1 MRRITNIL
9 LTTLAA
15 GSLVAC
21 SDERIVTDTPG
32 NDGAA
37 DGRAYMN
44 LSVYVGDLPFGGTRA
59 GETEEET
66 TTTEGL
72 NDEYTKEGRVGFLY
86 LAIKD
91 PDADLVDNK
100 GFSSAEDTSDE
111 SLLIYESPYYK
122 SKHAWEIRP
131 KKYHFGMFANHPWKW
146 DRYPDMEDRT
156 PYIAAGEHGA
166 DYFDAVIL
174 NPEKGKFVL
183 NSDINQL
190 VDNGYLMQP
199 HIALGDY
206 CYTND
211 FTMLAKTMQA
221 KTIIPGVTKEQAE
234 SPIFNPQ
241 LNNNVD
247 FELERVVA
255 KAAVTGPM
263 SAPLTLRGEQVGTFY
278 FDYYTVTRQPDRF
291 YALSGAGQNPP
302 HTIFLNNGT
311 YSTDANADENIPIG
325 LRSRIDEAYDIG
337 IYEYG
342 VIGQDGYRDGYPS
355 VYKVLRVS
363 DANTPLNKLYGIY
376 LPENFL
382 TSGDEM
388 RWFNTSHFKVYGVF
402 DPNADLF
409 VDAELYKSNADKRP
423 AGWDHTFYYNKTL
436 NRFCYKL
443 ASLSSVNTS
452 TEAEREQMKPEYW
465 YKYTNGRG
473 FYRTPVHVYPADAD
487 FNLYSKP
494 VTNADVVR
502 NNFYIVDI
510 TGISDMPSNWDNV
523 DSGNPGLTADGRRKH
538 GNSDYPSHLFRDE
551 DHRYDTEA
559 DLGHTQGADLITPP
573 KYVGLTRDVP
583 NLKYNYE
590 WGNQLYIAKPTDGK
604 TDKPYDNID
613 ENTPINSKRVTLR
626 VRARVMRW
634 NVQGFKGT
642 IGQGDYTTTY

>member
-21 SDERIVTDTPG
+21 SDERLVPADP
-32 NDGAA
+32 DGKA
-37 DGRAYMN
+37 GLGGSSYMN

-72 NDEYTKEGRVGFLY
+72 NDEYTKEGRVAVLH

-91 PDADLVDNK
+91 PDADQVVDK
-100 GFSSAEDTSDE
+100 LFSVNARSED
-111 SLLIYESPYYK
+111 SLLIYEPPYYK

-131 KKYHFGMFANHPWKW
+131 KKYHFGMFANHPWTW

-211 FTMLAKTMQA
+211 FTMLAKTTQA
-221 KTIIPGVTKEQAE
+221 KTVIPGVTKEQAE

-573 KYVGLTRDVP
+573 DYVGLTRDVP

-634 NVQGFKGT
+634 NVRMVDSPMGL
-642 IGQGDYTTTY
+642 GDASTY

>member
-21 SDERIVTDTPG
+21 SDERLVPADP
-32 NDGAA
+32 DGKA
-37 DGRAYMN
+37 GLGGSSYMN

-72 NDEYTKEGRVGFLY
+72 NDEYTKEGRVAFLH

-91 PDADLVDNK
+91 PDADQVVDK
-100 GFSSAEDTSDE
+100 PFSVNAGSEG
-111 SLLIYESPYYK
+111 SLLIYEPPYYK

-146 DRYPDMEDRT
+146 DRYPDTEDQT
-156 PYIAAGEHGA
+156 PDIDVESHR
-166 DYFDAVIL
+166 DYFDSVIL
-174 NPEKGKFVL
+174 NPELGKFVL
-183 NSDINQL
+183 MSDVNQL

-199 HIALGDY
+199 QLALGDY
-206 CYTND
+206 CYTHD
-211 FTMLAKTMQA
+211 FTMFATTTQA

-291 YALSGAGQNPP
+291 YALSGVRQNPP

-376 LPENFL
+376 MPENFL
-382 TSGDEM
+382 TRGDEM

-487 FNLYSKP
+487 FNLYSRP

-538 GNSDYPSHLFRDE
+538 GNSDYPSRLFRDE

-559 DLGHTQGADLITPP
+559 DLGHTEGADLITPP
-573 KYVGLTRDVP
+573 DYVGLTRDVP

-590 WGNQLYIAKPTDGK
+590 WGNQLYIAKPSDGK

-642 IGQGDYTTTY
+642 IGQGD

>member
-21 SDERIVTDTPG
+21 SDERLVPADP
-32 NDGAA
+32 DGKA
-37 DGRAYMN
+37 GLGGSSYMN

-59 GETEEET
+59 GETEET

-122 SKHAWEIRP
+122 SRHAWEIRP
-131 KKYHFGMFANHPWKW
+131 KKYHFGMFANHPWTW

-211 FTMLAKTMQA
+211 FTMLAKTTQA

-291 YALSGAGQNPP
+291 YALSGVRQNPP

-376 LPENFL
+376 MPENFL

-487 FNLYSKP
+487 FNLYSRP

-573 KYVGLTRDVP
+573 DYVGLTRDVP

-634 NVQGFKGT
+634 NVRMVDSPMGL
-642 IGQGDYTTTY
+642 GDDSTY

>member
-21 SDERIVTDTPG
+21 SDERFVPADP
-32 NDGAA
+32 DGKA
-37 DGRAYMN
+37 GLGGSSYMN

-72 NDEYTKEGRVGFLY
+72 NDEYTKEGRVAVLH

-91 PDADLVDNK
+91 PDADQVVDK
-100 GFSSAEDTSDE
+100 PFSVNARSED
-111 SLLIYESPYYK
+111 SLLIYEPPYYK

-146 DRYPDMEDRT
+146 DRYPDTEDQT
-156 PYIAAGEHGA
+156 PDIDVKSHH
-166 DYFDAVIL
+166 DYFDSVIL
-174 NPEKGKFVL
+174 NPELGKFVL
-183 NSDINQL
+183 MSDVNQL

-199 HIALGDY
+199 QLALGDY
-206 CYTND
+206 CYTHD
-211 FTMLAKTMQA
+211 FTMFATTTQA

-291 YALSGAGQNPP
+291 YALSGVRQNPP

-342 VIGQDGYRDGYPS
+342 VIGQDGHRDGYPS

-409 VDAELYKSNADKRP
+409 VDAGLYKDNADKRP
-423 AGWDHTFYYNKTL
+423 ADWDHTFYYNKTL
-436 NRFCYKL
+436 NRFCYTL

-510 TGISDMPSNWDNV
+510 AGISDMPSNWDNV
-523 DSGNPGLTADGRRKH
+523 DSGNPGLTTDGRRKH
-538 GNSDYPSHLFRDE
+538 GNSDYPSRLFRDE
-551 DHRYDTEA
+551 DHKYATEA
-559 DLGHTQGADLITPP
+559 ELGYKEGADLITPP
-573 KYVGLTRDVP
+573 KYVDLNRDVP
-583 NLKYNYE
+583 NLKYSYE

-634 NVQGFKGT
+634 NVRMVDSPMGL
-642 IGQGDYTTTY
+642 GDASTY

>member
-21 SDERIVTDTPG
+21 SDERLVPADP
-32 NDGAA
+32 DGKA
-37 DGRAYMN
+37 GLGGSSYMN

-59 GETEEET
+59 GETEET

-72 NDEYTKEGRVGFLY
+72 NDEYTKEGQVKFLH

-91 PDADLVDNK
+91 PDTDQVVDK
-100 GFSSAEDTSDE
+100 GFFTNENTPEE

-131 KKYHFGMFANHPWKW
+131 KKYHFGMFANHPWTW

-211 FTMLAKTMQA
+211 FTMLAKTTQA

-487 FNLYSKP
+487 FNLYSRP

-510 TGISDMPSNWDNV
+510 EGISDMPSNWDNV
-523 DSGNPGLTADGRRKH
+523 DSGDPGLTADGRRKH

-559 DLGHTQGADLITPP
+559 DLGHTQGADLITPDE
-573 KYVGLTRDVP
+573 YVGLAREVP
-583 NLKYNYE
+583 NLKYDYK
-590 WGNQLYIAKPTDGK
+590 WGNDLYLAKPTDGK

-634 NVQGFKGT
+634 NVRMVDSPMGL
-642 IGQGDYTTTY
+642 GDASTY

>member
-21 SDERIVTDTPG
+21 SDERLVPADP
-32 NDGAA
+32 DGKA
-37 DGRAYMN
+37 GLGGSSYMN

-59 GETEEET
+59 GETEET

-131 KKYHFGMFANHPWKW
+131 KKYHFGMFANHPWTW

-211 FTMLAKTMQA
+211 FTMLAKTTQA

-363 DANTPLNKLYGIY
+363 DTNTPLNKLYGIY
-376 LPENFL
+376 MPENFL
-382 TSGDEM
+382 TRGDEM

-487 FNLYSKP
+487 FNLYSRP

-523 DSGNPGLTADGRRKH
+523 DSGNPGLTLDGRRKH

-559 DLGHTQGADLITPP
+559 DLGHTEGADLITPP
-573 KYVGLTRDVP
+573 DYVGLTRDVP

-634 NVQGFKGT
+634 NVRMVDSPMGL
-642 IGQGDYTTTY
+642 GDASTY

>member
-21 SDERIVTDTPG
+21 SDERLVPADP
-32 NDGAA
+32 DGKA
-37 DGRAYMN
+37 GLGGSSYMN
-44 LSVYVGDLPFGGTRA
+44 LSVYVGDLPFGGTRV
-59 GETEEET
+59 GETEET

-131 KKYHFGMFANHPWKW
+131 KKYHFGMFANHPWTW

-211 FTMLAKTMQA
+211 FTMLAKTTQA

-436 NRFCYKL
+436 NRFCYEL
-443 ASLSSVNTS
+443 ANLSSVNTS

-573 KYVGLTRDVP
+573 DYVGLTRDVP

-634 NVQGFKGT
+634 NVRMVDSPMGL
-642 IGQGDYTTTY
+642 GDASTY

>member
-21 SDERIVTDTPG
+21 SDERLVPADP
-32 NDGAA
+32 DGKA
-37 DGRAYMN
+37 GLGGSSYMN

-59 GETEEET
+59 GETEET

-86 LAIKD
+86 LSIKD

-131 KKYHFGMFANHPWKW
+131 KKYHFGMFANHPWTW

-211 FTMLAKTMQA
+211 FTMLAKTTQA

-363 DANTPLNKLYGIY
+363 DTNTPLNKLYGIY
-376 LPENFL
+376 MPENFL
-382 TSGDEM
+382 TRGDEM

-551 DHRYDTEA
+551 DHRYYTEA
-559 DLGHTQGADLITPP
+559 DLGYKEGADLITPP
-573 KYVGLTRDVP
+573 KYVGLTRVVP
-583 NLKYNYE
+583 NLKYNYG

-634 NVQGFKGT
+634 NVRMVDSPMGL
-642 IGQGDYTTTY
+642 GDASTY

>member
-72 NDEYTKEGRVGFLY
+72 NDEYTKEGRVAVLH

-91 PDADLVDNK
+91 PDADQVVDK
-100 GFSSAEDTSDE
+100 LFSVNARSED
-111 SLLIYESPYYK
+111 SLLIYEPPYYK

-131 KKYHFGMFANHPWKW
+131 KKYHFGMFANHPWTW
-146 DRYPDMEDRT
+146 DRYPDTEDQT
-156 PYIAAGEHGA
+156 PDIQAGTYP
-166 DYFDAVIL
+166 DYFDSVIL

-183 NSDINQL
+183 MSDVNQL

-199 HIALGDY
+199 QLALGDY
-206 CYTND
+206 CYTHD
-211 FTMLAKTMQA
+211 FTMIATATQA

-291 YALSGAGQNPP
+291 YALSGVRQNPP

-311 YSTDANADENIPIG
+311 YSTDPNAEPNIPVG

-342 VIGQDGYRDGYPS
+342 VIGQDGHRDGYPS

-363 DANTPLNKLYGIY
+363 DTNTPLNKLYGIY
-376 LPENFL
+376 MPENFL
-382 TSGDEM
+382 TRGDEM

-436 NRFCYKL
+436 NRFCYNL
-443 ASLSSVNTS
+443 ANLSSVNPS
-452 TEAEREQMKPEYW
+452 TDAEREQMKPEYW

-487 FNLYSKP
+487 FNLYSRP

-510 TGISDMPSNWDNV
+510 EGISDMPSNWDNV
-523 DSGNPGLTADGRRKH
+523 DSGDPGLTADGRRKH
-538 GNSDYPSHLFRDE
+538 GNSDYPSRLFRDPE
-551 DHRYDTEA
+551 HAYSTEA
-559 DLGHTQGADLITPP
+559 DLGDTNGADLITPP
-573 KYVGLTRDVP
+573 DYVGLTRDVP

-634 NVQGFKGT
+634 NVRMVDSPMGL
-642 IGQGDYTTTY
+642 GDASTY

>member
-21 SDERIVTDTPG
+21 SDERLVPADP
-32 NDGAA
+32 DGKA
-37 DGRAYMN
+37 GLGGSSYMN

-72 NDEYTKEGRVGFLY
+72 NDEYTKEGRVAVLH

-91 PDADLVDNK
+91 PDADQVVDK
-100 GFSSAEDTSDE
+100 LFSVNARSED
-111 SLLIYESPYYK
+111 SLLIYEPPYYK

-131 KKYHFGMFANHPWKW
+131 KKYHFGMFANHPWTW

-211 FTMLAKTMQA
+211 FTMLAKTTQA

-291 YALSGAGQNPP
+291 YALSGVRQNPP

-363 DANTPLNKLYGIY
+363 DTNTPLNKLYGIY
-376 LPENFL
+376 MPENFL
-382 TSGDEM
+382 TRGDEM

-487 FNLYSKP
+487 FNLYSRP

-559 DLGHTQGADLITPP
+559 DLGHTEGADLITPP
-573 KYVGLTRDVP
+573 DYVGLTRDVP

-634 NVQGFKGT
+634 NVRMVDSPMGL
-642 IGQGDYTTTY
+642 GDASTY

>member
-21 SDERIVTDTPG
+21 SDERLVPADP
-32 NDGAA
+32 DGKAGL
-37 DGRAYMN
+37 DGSSYMN

-72 NDEYTKEGRVGFLY
+72 NDEYTKEGRVAVLH

-91 PDADLVDNK
+91 PDADQVVDK
-100 GFSSAEDTSDE
+100 LFSVNARSEDG
-111 SLLIYESPYYK
+111 LLIYEPPYYK
-122 SKHAWEIRP
+122 SIHAWEIRP

-146 DRYPDMEDRT
+146 DRYPDTEDQT
-156 PYIAAGEHGA
+156 PDIDVECHH
-166 DYFDAVIL
+166 DYFDSGIL
-174 NPEKGKFVL
+174 NPELWKFVL
-183 NSDINQL
+183 MSDVNQL

-199 HIALGDY
+199 QLALGDY
-206 CYTND
+206 CYTHD
-211 FTMLAKTMQA
+211 FTMFATTTQA

-234 SPIFNPQ
+234 RPIISPQ

-263 SAPLTLRGEQVGTFY
+263 SAPLTLRGEQVGTVY
-278 FDYYTVTRQPDRF
+278 FDNYTVTRQPDRF
-291 YALSGAGQNPP
+291 YALSGVRQNPP

-311 YSTDANADENIPIG
+311 YSTDPNAEPNIPVG

-342 VIGQDGYRDGYPS
+342 VIGQDGHRDGYPS

-382 TSGDEM
+382 TSDDEM

-443 ASLSSVNTS
+443 ASLSSVKTS
-452 TEAEREQMKPEYW
+452 TDAEREQMKPEYW

-538 GNSDYPSHLFRDE
+538 GSSGYPSHLFRDQE
-551 DHRYDTEA
+551 HKYATEA
-559 DLGHTQGADLITPP
+559 DLGHKEGADLITPP

-590 WGNQLYIAKPTDGK
+590 WGNQLYIAKPPDGK
-604 TDKPYDNID
+604 TDKHYDNID

-634 NVQGFKGT
+634 NVRMVDSPMGL
-642 IGQGDYTTTY
+642 GDASTY

>member
-9 LTTLAA
+9 LIALAA

-21 SDERIVTDTPG
+21 SDERLVPADP
-32 NDGAA
+32 DGQA
-37 DGRAYMN
+37 GLGGSSYMN

-131 KKYHFGMFANHPWKW
+131 KKYHFGMFANHPWTW

-211 FTMLAKTMQA
+211 FTMLAKTTQA

-363 DANTPLNKLYGIY
+363 DTNTSLNKLYGIY
-376 LPENFL
+376 MPENFL
-382 TSGDEM
+382 TRGDEM

-573 KYVGLTRDVP
+573 DYVGLTRDVP

-634 NVQGFKGT
+634 NVRMVDSPMGL
-642 IGQGDYTTTY
+642 GDASTY

>member
-44 LSVYVGDLPFGGTRA
+44 LSVYVGDLPFGGTRV

-131 KKYHFGMFANHPWKW
+131 KKYHFGMFANHPWTW

-211 FTMLAKTMQA
+211 FTMLAKTTQA

-247 FELERVVA
+247 FDLERVVA

-573 KYVGLTRDVP
+573 DYVGLTRDVP

-634 NVQGFKGT
+634 NVRMVDSPMGL
-642 IGQGDYTTTY
+642 GDASTY

>member
-59 GETEEET
+59 GETEE
-66 TTTEGL
+66 TTEGL
-72 NDEYTKEGRVGFLY
+72 NDEYTKEGRVAFLH

-91 PDADLVDNK
+91 PDADQVVDK
-100 GFSSAEDTSDE
+100 PFSVNAGSEG
-111 SLLIYESPYYK
+111 SLLIYEPPYYK

-146 DRYPDMEDRT
+146 DRYPDTEDQT
-156 PYIAAGEHGA
+156 PDIDVESHR
-166 DYFDAVIL
+166 DYFDSVIL
-174 NPEKGKFVL
+174 NPELGKFVL
-183 NSDINQL
+183 MSDVNQL

-199 HIALGDY
+199 QLALGDY
-206 CYTND
+206 CYTHD
-211 FTMLAKTMQA
+211 FTMFATTTQA

-291 YALSGAGQNPP
+291 YALSGVRQNPP

-443 ASLSSVNTS
+443 ASLSSVKTS
-452 TEAEREQMKPEYW
+452 TDAEREQMKPEYW

-487 FNLYSKP
+487 FNLYSRP

-510 TGISDMPSNWDNV
+510 AGISDMPSNWDNV
-523 DSGNPGLTADGRRKH
+523 DSGNPGLTTDGRRKH

-551 DHRYDTEA
+551 EHKYATEA
-559 DLGHTQGADLITPP
+559 DLGHKEGADLITPP
-573 KYVGLTRDVP
+573 KYVDLTRDVP

>member
-1 MRRITNIL
+1 M
-9 LTTLAA
+9 
-15 GSLVAC
+15 
-21 SDERIVTDTPG
+21 
-32 NDGAA
+32 
-37 DGRAYMN
+37 
-44 LSVYVGDLPFGGTRA
+44 
-59 GETEEET
+59 
-66 TTTEGL
+66 
-72 NDEYTKEGRVGFLY
+72 
-86 LAIKD
+86 
-91 PDADLVDNK
+91 
-100 GFSSAEDTSDE
+100 E
-111 SLLIYESPYYK
+111 S
-122 SKHAWEIRP
+122 H
-131 KKYHFGMFANHPWKW
+131 H
-146 DRYPDMEDRT
+146 
-156 PYIAAGEHGA
+156 
-166 DYFDAVIL
+166 DYFDSVIL
-174 NPEKGKFVL
+174 NPELGKFVL
-183 NSDINQL
+183 VSDVNQL

-199 HIALGDY
+199 QLALGDY
-206 CYTND
+206 CYTHD
-211 FTMLAKTMQA
+211 FTMLAKTTQA

-247 FELERVVA
+247 FDLERVVA

-363 DANTPLNKLYGIY
+363 DTNTPLNKLYGIY

-382 TSGDEM
+382 TSGEEM

-443 ASLSSVNTS
+443 ASLSSVNTL
-452 TEAEREQMKPEYW
+452 TDAEREQMKPEYW

-487 FNLYSKP
+487 FNLYSRP

-559 DLGHTQGADLITPP
+559 DLGHTEGADLITPP
-573 KYVGLTRDVP
+573 DYVGLTRDVP

-634 NVQGFKGT
+634 NVRMVDSPMGL
-642 IGQGDYTTTY
+642 GDASTY

>member
-21 SDERIVTDTPG
+21 SDERLVPADP
-32 NDGAA
+32 DGKA
-37 DGRAYMN
+37 GLGGSSYMN
-44 LSVYVGDLPFGGTRA
+44 LSVYVGDLPFGGTRV

-66 TTTEGL
+66 ITTEGL

-131 KKYHFGMFANHPWKW
+131 KKYHFGMFANHPWTW

-211 FTMLAKTMQA
+211 FTMLAKTTQA

-436 NRFCYKL
+436 NRFCYTL
-443 ASLSSVNTS
+443 ENLSSVNTS

-573 KYVGLTRDVP
+573 DYVGLTRDVP

-634 NVQGFKGT
+634 NVRMVDSPMGL
-642 IGQGDYTTTY
+642 GDASTY

>member
-15 GSLVAC
+15 GALVAC
-21 SDERIVTDTPG
+21 SDERLVPADP
-32 NDGAA
+32 DGKA
-37 DGRAYMN
+37 GLGGSSYMN

-66 TTTEGL
+66 TEGL
-72 NDEYTKEGRVGFLY
+72 NDEYTKEGRVGFLH

-91 PDADLVDNK
+91 PDADQVVDK
-100 GFSSAEDTSDE
+100 GFFTNEKTPEE
-111 SLLIYESPYYK
+111 SLLIYENPYYK

-131 KKYHFGMFANHPWKW
+131 KKYYFGMFANHPWGW
-146 DRYPDMEDRT
+146 DRYPDTEDKT
-156 PYIAAGEHGA
+156 PDIQADTHP
-166 DYFDAVIL
+166 DYFDSVIL
-174 NPEKGKFVL
+174 NPELGKFVL
-183 NSDINQL
+183 MSDVNQL

-199 HIALGDY
+199 QLALGDY
-206 CYTND
+206 CYTHD
-211 FTMLAKTMQA
+211 FTMFATTTQA

-291 YALSGAGQNPP
+291 YALSGVRQNPP

-311 YSTDANADENIPIG
+311 YSTDPNAEPNIPVG
-325 LRSRIDEAYDIG
+325 LRSRIDGAYDIG

-342 VIGQDGYRDGYPS
+342 VIGKQNWLTYPL

-363 DANTPLNKLYGIY
+363 DTNTPLNKLYGIY
-376 LPENFL
+376 MPENFL
-382 TSGDEM
+382 TRGDEM

-573 KYVGLTRDVP
+573 DYVGLTRDVP
-583 NLKYNYE
+583 NLKYNYK
-590 WGNQLYIAKPTDGK
+590 WGNDLYLAKPTDGK

-634 NVQGFKGT
+634 NVRIVDSPMGL
-642 IGQGDYTTTY
+642 GDASTY

>member
-72 NDEYTKEGRVGFLY
+72 NDEYTKEGRVAVLH

-91 PDADLVDNK
+91 PDADQVVDK
-100 GFSSAEDTSDE
+100 LFSVNARSED
-111 SLLIYESPYYK
+111 SLLIYEPPYYK

-131 KKYHFGMFANHPWKW
+131 KKYHFGMFANHPWTW

-211 FTMLAKTMQA
+211 FTMLAKTTQA

-291 YALSGAGQNPP
+291 YALSGVRQNPP

-363 DANTPLNKLYGIY
+363 DTNTPLNKLYGIY
-376 LPENFL
+376 MPENFL
-382 TSGDEM
+382 TRGDEM

-487 FNLYSKP
+487 FNLYSRP

-559 DLGHTQGADLITPP
+559 DLGHTEGADLITPP
-573 KYVGLTRDVP
+573 DYVGLTRDVP

-634 NVQGFKGT
+634 NVRMVDSPMGL
-642 IGQGDYTTTY
+642 GDASTY

>member
-15 GSLVAC
+15 GAMVAC

-211 FTMLAKTMQA
+211 FTMFATTTQA

-291 YALSGAGQNPP
+291 YALSGVRQNPP
-302 HTIFLNNGT
+302 RTIFLNNGT

-452 TEAEREQMKPEYW
+452 TDAEREQMKPEYW

-510 TGISDMPSNWDNV
+510 AGISDMPSNWDNV
-523 DSGNPGLTADGRRKH
+523 DSGNPGLTTDGQRKH

-551 DHRYDTEA
+551 EHRYYTEA
-559 DLGHTQGADLITPP
+559 DLGHKEGADLITPP

-634 NVQGFKGT
+634 NVRMVDSPMGL
-642 IGQGDYTTTY
+642 GDASTY

>member
-59 GETEEET
+59 GETEET

-131 KKYHFGMFANHPWKW
+131 KKYHFGMFANHPWTW

-199 HIALGDY
+199 QLALGDY

-211 FTMLAKTMQA
+211 FTMLAKTTQA

-573 KYVGLTRDVP
+573 DYVGLTRDVP

-634 NVQGFKGT
+634 NVRMVDSPMGL
-642 IGQGDYTTTY
+642 GDASTY

>member
-59 GETEEET
+59 GETEE
-66 TTTEGL
+66 TTEGL
-72 NDEYTKEGRVGFLY
+72 NDDNVKEPRVEYINLLMRATG
-86 LAIKD
+86 D
-91 PDADLVDNK
+91 DAPIDTREFN
-100 GFSSAEDTSDE
+100 SANGTAEE
-111 SLLIYESPYYK
+111 NLLIYETPYYK
-122 SKHAWEIRP
+122 SKHAWEVKP
-131 KKYHFGMFANHPWKW
+131 MEYGFMAVANHKA
-146 DRYPDMEDRT
+146 DFSRYPDDATKT
-156 PYIAAGEHGA
+156 PDIEPGDSNNYE
-166 DYFDAVIL
+166 AVTLDPIT
-174 NPEKGKFVL
+174 GKFVL
-183 NSDINQL
+183 KSTHEP
-190 VDNGYLMQP
+190 VDDGYLMQP
-199 HIALGDY
+199 
-206 CYTND
+206 
-211 FTMLAKTMQA
+211 MLVQGEYSYMQRFA
-221 KTIIPGVTKEQAE
+221 MISNAVQKTIIPGVTKEQAE
-234 SPIFNPQ
+234 SPLFNPQ

-291 YALSGAGQNPP
+291 YALSGVRQNPP

-311 YSTDANADENIPIG
+311 YSTDPNAEPNIPVG
-325 LRSRIDEAYDIG
+325 LRSRIDGAYDIG

-342 VIGQDGYRDGYPS
+342 VIGKQNWLTYPL

-363 DANTPLNKLYGIY
+363 DTNTPLNKLYGIY
-376 LPENFL
+376 MPENFL
-382 TSGDEM
+382 TRGDEM

-573 KYVGLTRDVP
+573 DYVGLTRDVP

-634 NVQGFKGT
+634 NVRMVDSPMGL
-642 IGQGDYTTTY
+642 GDASTY

>member
-59 GETEEET
+59 GETEE
-66 TTTEGL
+66 TTEGL
-72 NDEYTKEGRVGFLY
+72 NDDNVKEPRVEYINLLMRATG
-86 LAIKD
+86 D
-91 PDADLVDNK
+91 DAPIDTREFN
-100 GFSSAEDTSDE
+100 SANGTAEE
-111 SLLIYESPYYK
+111 NLLIYETPYYK
-122 SKHAWEIRP
+122 SKHAWEVKP
-131 KKYHFGMFANHPWKW
+131 MEYGFMAVANHKA
-146 DRYPDMEDRT
+146 DFSRYPDDATKT
-156 PYIAAGEHGA
+156 PDIEPGDSNNYE
-166 DYFDAVIL
+166 AVTLDPIT
-174 NPEKGKFVL
+174 GKFVL
-183 NSDINQL
+183 KSTHEP
-190 VDNGYLMQP
+190 VDDGYLMQP
-199 HIALGDY
+199 
-206 CYTND
+206 
-211 FTMLAKTMQA
+211 MLVQGEYSYMQRFA
-221 KTIIPGVTKEQAE
+221 MISNAVQKTIIPGVTKEQAE
-234 SPIFNPQ
+234 SPLFNPQ

-291 YALSGAGQNPP
+291 YALSGVRQNPP

-311 YSTDANADENIPIG
+311 YSTDPNAEPNIPVG

-376 LPENFL
+376 MPENFL
-382 TSGDEM
+382 TRGDEM

-523 DSGNPGLTADGRRKH
+523 DSGAPGLAADGRRKH

-573 KYVGLTRDVP
+573 DYVGLTRDVP

-634 NVQGFKGT
+634 NVRMVDSPMGL
-642 IGQGDYTTTY
+642 GDASTY

>member
-1 MRRITNIL
+1 MSVRR
-9 LTTLAA
+9 
-15 GSLVAC
+15 
-21 SDERIVTDTPG
+21 
-32 NDGAA
+32 
-37 DGRAYMN
+37 
-44 LSVYVGDLPFGGTRA
+44 VYVEKKP
-59 GETEEET
+59 
-66 TTTEGL
+66 
-72 NDEYTKEGRVGFLY
+72 EY
-86 LAIKD
+86 AIKARELKNELENYLGISTVTGVRVLIRYD
-91 PDADLVDNK
+91 IENISDRVYEEALATIFSEPPLDEVFEGTFLCGAGDTVFSVEYLPGQFDQRAD
-100 GFSSAEDTSDE
+100 SAEQCVK
-111 SLLIYESPYYK
+111 LLNEKEEPV
-122 SKHAWEIRP
+122 IRTATT
-131 KKYHFGMFANHPWKW
+131 Y
-146 DRYPDMEDRT
+146 
-156 PYIAAGEHGA
+156 
-166 DYFDAVIL
+166 VIQGTL
-174 NPEKGKFVL
+174 
-183 NSDINQL
+183 
-190 VDNGYLMQP
+190 
-199 HIALGDY
+199 
-206 CYTND
+206 
-211 FTMLAKTMQA
+211 
-221 KTIIPGVTKEQAE
+221 TKEQAE
-234 SPIFNPQ
+234 SPLFNPQ

-573 KYVGLTRDVP
+573 DYVGLTRDVP

-634 NVQGFKGT
+634 NVRMVDSPMGL
-642 IGQGDYTTTY
+642 GDASTY

>member
-59 GETEEET
+59 GETEE
-66 TTTEGL
+66 TTEGL
-72 NDEYTKEGRVGFLY
+72 NDDNVKEPRVEYINLLMRATG
-86 LAIKD
+86 D
-91 PDADLVDNK
+91 DAPIDTREFN
-100 GFSSAEDTSDE
+100 SANGTAEE
-111 SLLIYESPYYK
+111 NLLIYETPYYK
-122 SKHAWEIRP
+122 SKHAWEVKP
-131 KKYHFGMFANHPWKW
+131 MEYGFMAVANHKA
-146 DRYPDMEDRT
+146 DFSRYPDDATKT
-156 PYIAAGEHGA
+156 PDIEPGDSNNYE
-166 DYFDAVIL
+166 AVTLDPIT
-174 NPEKGKFVL
+174 GKFVL
-183 NSDINQL
+183 KSTHEP
-190 VDNGYLMQP
+190 VDDGYLMQP
-199 HIALGDY
+199 
-206 CYTND
+206 
-211 FTMLAKTMQA
+211 MLVQGEYSYMQRFA
-221 KTIIPGVTKEQAE
+221 MISNAVQKTIIPGVTKEQAE

-291 YALSGAGQNPP
+291 YALSGVRQNPP

-311 YSTDANADENIPIG
+311 YSTDPNAEPNIPVG
-325 LRSRIDEAYDIG
+325 LRSRIDGAYDIG

-342 VIGQDGYRDGYPS
+342 VIGKQNWLTYPL

-363 DANTPLNKLYGIY
+363 DTNTPLNKLYGIY
-376 LPENFL
+376 MPENFL
-382 TSGDEM
+382 TRGDEM

-523 DSGNPGLTADGRRKH
+523 DSGTPGLTADGRRKH

-573 KYVGLTRDVP
+573 DYVGLTRDVP

-634 NVQGFKGT
+634 NVRMVDSPMGL
-642 IGQGDYTTTY
+642 GDASTY

>member
-72 NDEYTKEGRVGFLY
+72 NDEYTKEGRVAFLH

-91 PDADLVDNK
+91 PDADQVVDK
-100 GFSSAEDTSDE
+100 PFSVNAGSEG
-111 SLLIYESPYYK
+111 SLLIYEPPYYK

-146 DRYPDMEDRT
+146 DRYPDTEDQT
-156 PYIAAGEHGA
+156 PDIDVESHR
-166 DYFDAVIL
+166 DYFDSVIL
-174 NPEKGKFVL
+174 NPELGKFVL
-183 NSDINQL
+183 MSDVNQL

-199 HIALGDY
+199 QLALGDY
-206 CYTND
+206 CYTHD
-211 FTMLAKTMQA
+211 FTMFATTTQA

-291 YALSGAGQNPP
+291 YALSGVRQNPP

-311 YSTDANADENIPIG
+311 YSTDANADKNIPIG

-443 ASLSSVNTS
+443 ASLSSVKTS
-452 TEAEREQMKPEYW
+452 TDAEREQMKPEYW

-487 FNLYSKP
+487 FNLYSRP

-510 TGISDMPSNWDNV
+510 AGISDMPSNWDNV
-523 DSGNPGLTADGRRKH
+523 DSGNPGLTTDGRRKH

-551 DHRYDTEA
+551 EHKYATEA
-559 DLGHTQGADLITPP
+559 DLGHKEGADLITPP
-573 KYVGLTRDVP
+573 KYVDLTRDVP

>member
-21 SDERIVTDTPG
+21 SDERLVPADP
-32 NDGAA
+32 DGKA
-37 DGRAYMN
+37 GLGGSSYMN

-72 NDEYTKEGRVGFLY
+72 NDEYTKEGRVGFLH

-91 PDADLVDNK
+91 PDADQVVDK
-100 GFSSAEDTSDE
+100 GFFTDEKTPEE
-111 SLLIYESPYYK
+111 SLLIYENPYYK

-146 DRYPDMEDRT
+146 DRYPDTEDQT
-156 PYIAAGEHGA
+156 PDIDVKSHP

-174 NPEKGKFVL
+174 NPELGKFVL
-183 NSDINQL
+183 MSDVNQL

-206 CYTND
+206 CYTHD
-211 FTMLAKTMQA
+211 FTMLAKTTQA

-247 FELERVVA
+247 FELERVIA

-291 YALSGAGQNPP
+291 YALSGVRQNPP

-311 YSTDANADENIPIG
+311 YSTDANAEENIPIG
-325 LRSRIDEAYDIG
+325 LRSRIDEAYNIG

-342 VIGQDGYRDGYPS
+342 VIGRDGYRDAYPS

-436 NRFCYKL
+436 NRFCYEL
-443 ASLSSVNTS
+443 ANLTSVNTS

-510 TGISDMPSNWDNV
+510 AGISDMPSNWDNV

-538 GNSDYPSHLFRDE
+538 GNSDYPSHLFRDK
-551 DHRYDTEA
+551 DHRYYTEA

-573 KYVGLTRDVP
+573 DYVGLTRDVP

-634 NVQGFKGT
+634 NVRMVDSPMGL
-642 IGQGDYTTTY
+642 GDASTY

>member
-15 GSLVAC
+15 SSLVAC
-21 SDERIVTDTPG
+21 SDERLVPADP
-32 NDGAA
+32 DGKA
-37 DGRAYMN
+37 GLGGSSYMN

-59 GETEEET
+59 GETEET

-131 KKYHFGMFANHPWKW
+131 KKYHFGMFANHPWTW

-211 FTMLAKTMQA
+211 FTMLAKTTQA

-247 FELERVVA
+247 FDLERVVA

-436 NRFCYKL
+436 NRFCYEL
-443 ASLSSVNTS
+443 ANLSSVNTS

-487 FNLYSKP
+487 FNLYSRP

-559 DLGHTQGADLITPP
+559 DLGHTEGADLITPP
-573 KYVGLTRDVP
+573 DYVGLTRDVP

-590 WGNQLYIAKPTDGK
+590 WGNDLYLAKPTDGK

-634 NVQGFKGT
+634 NVRMVDSPMGL
-642 IGQGDYTTTY
+642 GDASTY

>member
-21 SDERIVTDTPG
+21 SDERLVPADP
-32 NDGAA
+32 DGKA
-37 DGRAYMN
+37 GLGGSSYMN

-59 GETEEET
+59 GETEE
-66 TTTEGL
+66 TTEGL

-131 KKYHFGMFANHPWKW
+131 KKYHFGMFANHPWTW

-211 FTMLAKTMQA
+211 FTMLAKTTQA

-487 FNLYSKP
+487 FNLYSRP

-523 DSGNPGLTADGRRKH
+523 DSGIPGLTADRRRKH
-538 GNSDYPSHLFRDE
+538 GNSDYPSRLFRDE
-551 DHRYDTEA
+551 DHRYHTEA
-559 DLGHTQGADLITPP
+559 DLGDKEGADLITPP

-634 NVQGFKGT
+634 NVRMVDSPMGL
-642 IGQGDYTTTY
+642 GDASTY

>member
-15 GSLVAC
+15 SSLVAC
-21 SDERIVTDTPG
+21 SDERLVPADP
-32 NDGAA
+32 DGKA
-37 DGRAYMN
+37 GLGGSSYMN

-72 NDEYTKEGRVGFLY
+72 NDEYTKEGRVAVLH

-91 PDADLVDNK
+91 PDADQVVDK
-100 GFSSAEDTSDE
+100 LFSVNARSED
-111 SLLIYESPYYK
+111 SLLIYEPPYYK

-146 DRYPDMEDRT
+146 DRYPDTEDQT
-156 PYIAAGEHGA
+156 PDIAAGEHGA
-166 DYFDAVIL
+166 DYFDSVIL
-174 NPEKGKFVL
+174 NPELGKFVL
-183 NSDINQL
+183 MSDVNQL

-199 HIALGDY
+199 QLALGDY
-206 CYTND
+206 CYTHD
-211 FTMLAKTMQA
+211 FTMFATTTQA

-291 YALSGAGQNPP
+291 YALSGVRQNPP

-311 YSTDANADENIPIG
+311 YSTDPNAEPNIPVG
-325 LRSRIDEAYDIG
+325 LRSRIDGAYDIG

-342 VIGQDGYRDGYPS
+342 VIGKQNWLTYPL

-363 DANTPLNKLYGIY
+363 DTNTPLNKLYGIY
-376 LPENFL
+376 MPENFL
-382 TSGDEM
+382 TRGDEM

-573 KYVGLTRDVP
+573 DYVGLTRDVP

-634 NVQGFKGT
+634 NVRMVDSPMGL
-642 IGQGDYTTTY
+642 GDASTY

>member
-21 SDERIVTDTPG
+21 SDERLVPADP
-32 NDGAA
+32 DGKA
-37 DGRAYMN
+37 GLGGSSYMN
-44 LSVYVGDLPFGGTRA
+44 LSVYVGDLPFGGTRV

-131 KKYHFGMFANHPWKW
+131 KKYHFGMFANHPWTW

-443 ASLSSVNTS
+443 ASLSSVKTS

-523 DSGNPGLTADGRRKH
+523 DSGNPGLTDDGRRKH

-573 KYVGLTRDVP
+573 DYVGLTRDVP

-604 TDKPYDNID
+604 TDKPYDNIG

-634 NVQGFKGT
+634 NVRMVDSPMGL
-642 IGQGDYTTTY
+642 GDASTY

>member
-21 SDERIVTDTPG
+21 SDERLVPADP
-32 NDGAA
+32 DGKAGL
-37 DGRAYMN
+37 DGSSYMN

-72 NDEYTKEGRVGFLY
+72 NDEYTKEGRVAVLH

-91 PDADLVDNK
+91 PDADQVVDK
-100 GFSSAEDTSDE
+100 GFFTDEKTPEE
-111 SLLIYESPYYK
+111 SLLIYENPYYK

-146 DRYPDMEDRT
+146 DYFPDKEDGT
-156 PYIAAGEHGA
+156 PV
-166 DYFDAVIL
+166 DSPTDFDTVIL
-174 NPEKGKFVL
+174 NPELGKFVRM
-183 NSDINQL
+183 SDINSP
-190 VDNGYLMQP
+190 VDGNGYLMQP
-199 HIALGDY
+199 QIVLGDY
-206 CYTND
+206 CYTHD
-211 FTMLAKTMQA
+211 FTMLATTKQA

-302 HTIFLNNGT
+302 HTIFLNNGA
-311 YSTDANADENIPIG
+311 YSTDPNAEENIPIG
-325 LRSRIDEAYDIG
+325 LRSRIDKAYNIG

-342 VIGQDGYRDGYPS
+342 VLGKDAYKDGYPS

-363 DANTPLNKLYGIY
+363 DTNTPLNKLYGIY
-376 LPENFL
+376 MPENFL
-382 TSGDEM
+382 TRGDEM

-402 DPNADLF
+402 EPNADLF
-409 VDAELYKSNADKRP
+409 VDAGLYKDNVDKRP

-443 ASLSSVNTS
+443 ANLSSVNPS
-452 TEAEREQMKPEYW
+452 TDAEREQLKSEYW

-473 FYRTPVHVYPADAD
+473 FYRTPVHAYPADAD

-510 TGISDMPSNWDNV
+510 EGISDMPSNWDNV
-523 DSGNPGLTADGRRKH
+523 DSGDPGLTADGRRKH
-538 GNSDYPSHLFRDE
+538 GNSDYPSRLFRDSA
-551 DHRYDTEA
+551 HAYTTEA
-559 DLGHTQGADLITPP
+559 EGGDVYDLFTPDD
-573 KYVGLTRDVP
+573 YRNLSREVP
-583 NLKYNYE
+583 NLKYDYK
-590 WGNQLYIAKPTDGK
+590 WGNDLYLAKPTDGK

-634 NVQGFKGT
+634 NVRMVDTPMGL
-642 IGQGDYTTTY
+642 GDASTY

>member
-9 LTTLAA
+9 LIALAA

-21 SDERIVTDTPG
+21 SDERLVPADP
-32 NDGAA
+32 DGKA
-37 DGRAYMN
+37 GLGGSSYMN

-59 GETEEET
+59 GETEET

-91 PDADLVDNK
+91 PDADQVVDK
-100 GFSSAEDTSDE
+100 LFSVNARSED
-111 SLLIYESPYYK
+111 SLLIYEPPYYK

-131 KKYHFGMFANHPWKW
+131 KKYHFGMFANHPWTW
-146 DRYPDMEDRT
+146 DRYPDTEDRT

-211 FTMLAKTMQA
+211 FTMLAKTTQA

-363 DANTPLNKLYGIY
+363 DTNTPLNKLYGIY
-376 LPENFL
+376 MPENFL
-382 TSGDEM
+382 TRGDEM

-443 ASLSSVNTS
+443 ESLSSVNTS

-559 DLGHTQGADLITPP
+559 DLGHTEGADLITPP
-573 KYVGLTRDVP
+573 DYVGLTRDVP

-634 NVQGFKGT
+634 NVRMVDSPMGL
-642 IGQGDYTTTY
+642 GDASTY